1 MFISRRFWSIDTRG
15 LLRCDRESS
24 SSEGAGEGV
33 EIAVISANLHGIYV
47 SRDSTR
53 KEEEVKELEGRTV
66 E

>member
-1 MFISRRFWSIDTRG
+1 
-15 LLRCDRESS
+15 LLLCDRESS

-33 EIAVISANLHGIYV
+33 EIVVISANLHGMYV

-53 KEEEVKELEGRTV
+53 KEEEIKELEGRTI